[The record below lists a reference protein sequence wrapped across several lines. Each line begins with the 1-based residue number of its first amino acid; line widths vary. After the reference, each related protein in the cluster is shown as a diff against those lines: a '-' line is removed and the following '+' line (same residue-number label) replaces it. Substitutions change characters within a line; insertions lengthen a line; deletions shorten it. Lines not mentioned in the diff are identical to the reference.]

1 DYYGLFRSRK
11 YSSIDKIAAAN
22 QLSYGASTRFF
33 DDEYKERLNISFGQ
47 IYYIDKKT
55 KLTGN
60 QEETSNYSSWAVETD
75 FNYEDF
81 LFYHGG
87 IQYDIDLN
95 AMQLANSTLEYQF
108 TDGFIQGNYR
118 YVTKDY
124 IEDTISFEELDK
136 ITRKGISQAGI
147 VGAYNINRHWSASGQ
162 YYYDLTEEIDLE
174 WMASLRYQ
182 SDCWYIGFT
191 YTNQLVKWRNDV
203 VGGDNNNPVYDTNIS
218 VNFGIQGF
226 ATKNKAETAAKELD
240 STDNA
245 ITYGRPFYLNN

>member
-1 DYYGLFRSRK
+1 
-11 YSSIDKIAAAN
+11 
-22 QLSYGASTRFF
+22 
-33 DDEYKERLNISFGQ
+33 
-47 IYYIDKKT
+47 
-55 KLTGN
+55 
-60 QEETSNYSSWAVETD
+60 
-75 FNYEDF
+75 
-81 LFYHGG
+81 
-87 IQYDIDLN
+87 
-95 AMQLANSTLEYQF
+95 
-108 TDGFIQGNYR
+108 
-118 YVTKDY
+118 
-124 IEDTISFEELDK
+124 
-136 ITRKGISQAGI
+136 KGISQAGI

-203 VGGDNNNPVYDTNIS
+203 VGGDSNNPVYDTNIS